1 MKILWFCNTPCCAL
15 EKISTQ
21 KGVSGGWLNTLSKE
35 LSQKNDIE
43 LHIAFYWNQDILPF
57 EYKKIQYYPIYKNNS
72 KNKLT
77 RWMQRLQNTMSFSNN
92 NNVQPLLKIINDI
105 KPDLIHIHGTEEDF
119 GLISLYI
126 NTTPIVLSIQGFLS
140 SIHAKLFSGIPQ
152 TKVSKYETFF
162 SKINLTGSTSINHLM
177 RYKCIREK
185 QILRHMNYIIGRT
198 DFDKYCSLIY
208 NPNRVYLKVNEIMR
222 EIFFQV
228 QWNKNSFSETFTITT
243 TISNGLYKGLETI
256 YLTASLLKQ
265 NNMNFKWQIIGLQSH
280 NKDVILTEKYTKLKA
295 NNLNIEYLGRQE
307 AKSIST
313 ILQQSDLYCQTSHI
327 ENSPNSTCEAML
339 LGMPIIASFAG
350 GTSSLI
356 TNNTTGILVQD
367 GDPYV
372 LGGAILHISKSFEF
386 AKQLGQEAR
395 KYALNN
401 FSPKYV
407 IEQILA
413 AYYKIYNNSKDKS
426 I

>member
-35 LSQKNDIE
+35 LSQKEDIE
-43 LHIAFYWNQDILPF
+43 LHIAFYWNQNIPPF
-57 EYKKIQYYPIYKNNS
+57 EYNRIQYYPIYKNNS

-77 RWMQRLQNTMSFSNN
+77 RWIQRLKNTISFSKS
-92 NNVQPLLKIINDI
+92 NVQPLLKIIDNI

-119 GLISLYI
+119 GLISLYL
-126 NTTPIVLSIQGFLS
+126 NSTPIVLSIQGFLS
-140 SIHAKLFSGIPQ
+140 SIHKKLFSGIPQ
-152 TKVSKYETFF
+152 TEVSKYETFF
-162 SKINLTGSTSINHLM
+162 SKINLTGSKSIDHLM
-177 RYKCIREK
+177 RHKCLREK
-185 QILRHMNYIIGRT
+185 EILKHINYIIGRT
-198 DFDKYCSLIY
+198 DFDKYCSLLY
-208 NPNRVYLKVNEIMR
+208 NPNRTYLKVNEIMR
-222 EIFFQV
+222 SIFFQV
-228 QWNKNSFSETFTITT
+228 QWNKTSFSETFTITT
-243 TISNGLYKGLETI
+243 TISNGLYKGLETV

-265 NNMNFKWQIIGLQSH
+265 HNIKFKWQIIGLNSD
-280 NKDVILTEKYTKLKA
+280 NKNVILTEKYTKLKA

-307 AKSIST
+307 ATSISS
-313 ILQQSDLYCQTSHI
+313 ILQKSDLYCQTSHI

-356 TNNTTGILVQD
+356 TNNITGILVQD

-372 LGGAILHISKSFEF
+372 LGGAILHLSKSFDF
-386 AKQLGQEAR
+386 AKKLGQEAH

-401 FSPKYV
+401 FSPEHV
-407 IEQILA
+407 TEQVLEV
-413 AYYKIYNNSKDKS
+413 YHKIYNNSKDIS